1 MTPAADAP
9 REPVLEDRELA
20 HAAIPSVVPSG
31 SSSVAPS
38 SDVPR
43 SPDAADPLRFVAIPA
58 RTWYARD
65 VHTVARDLLGA
76 YLTSRTPE
84 GEVTVRLT
92 EVEAYAGSDD
102 PGSHAFRGRTARN
115 AVMFAEPGRLY
126 VYRHLGLHHCVNVVT
141 EPTGR
146 AAAVLLRAG
155 EVVSGAELAWARREH
170 VGVVDSHRQLARG
183 PARLAVCLGIDRS
196 WNGDDVTEAGG
207 RVVLHRHEGPV
218 LSTQASGPRV
228 GVSGPGGDVSRHPWR
243 YWLVGEPSV
252 SAYRPAYRSSASRSR
267 GSSDGYRPPASEDV
281 P

>member
-9 REPVLEDRELA
+9 REPVLADRALA
-20 HAAIPSVVPSG
+20 H
-31 SSSVAPS
+31 VASAP
-38 SDVPR
+38 DAPR
-43 SPDAADPLRFVAIPA
+43 SPDAADPLRFVAVPA

-65 VHTVARDLLGA
+65 VHAVARDLLGA
-76 YLTSRTPE
+76 YVTSRSPE
-84 GEVTVRLT
+84 GEVTVRVT

-126 VYRHLGLHHCVNVVT
+126 VYRHLGLHHCVNVVA
-141 EPTGR
+141 EPTGS

-155 EVVSGAELAWARREH
+155 EVVAGAELAWARREH

-183 PARLAVCLGIDRS
+183 PARLAVCLGIDRT

-207 RVVLHRHEGPV
+207 RVVLHRHAGPV

-228 GVSGPGGDVSRHPWR
+228 GVSGPGGESGLHPWR
-243 YWLVGEPSV
+243 YWLVGESSV
-252 SAYRPAYRSSASRSR
+252 SAYRPAYRSSSSNAAARA
-267 GSSDGYRPPASEDV
+267 SSDGYHPPASEDV